1 MKHRLKRAPA
11 VVPKPVPAVSPPQ
24 PQLCPPAPAGKYSPS
39 GPGLLFTNPAWQN
52 ETAEIGKAARA
63 WNWCEWLRLS
73 LVAAAL
79 LAAGIAT
86 AAGTLARRAQ
96 RQTIVRYAPAPSP
109 AQEAQPVAPAA
120 SLAPSAIGPIH
131 YWSDDSSTTVTVRLP
146 RLVFFAA
153 HHLTHP
159 DRVYFDLQGTQMP
172 ADLHGRLVQVEVSE
186 TFVQKIRVAERGPG
200 VTRVVLETVPHCDY
214 SAMIA
219 PDPYRLVINLHR
231 RQ

>member
-11 VVPKPVPAVSPPQ
+11 VVRKPAPAASPPQ
-24 PQLCPPAPAGKYSPS
+24 PQLCPPAAVRKYSPA

-52 ETAEIGKAARA
+52 DTAEIGKAARL
-63 WNWCEWLRLS
+63 WSWCEWVRIS

-86 AAGTLARRAQ
+86 VAGTLAQ
-96 RQTIVRYAPAPSP
+96 RPRPQTIVRYAPAPP
-109 AQEAQPVAPAA
+109 PTPEAQPPAPAGNF
-120 SLAPSAIGPIH
+120 APSAIGAIH
-131 YWSDDSSTTVTVRLP
+131 YWSDDDSTTVTLRLP
-146 RLVFFAA
+146 NLVFFAA
-153 HHLTHP
+153 HRLTHP

-172 ADLHGRLVQVEVSE
+172 ADLHGRLIQVDVSE

-200 VTRVVLETVPHCDY
+200 VTRVVLETAPNCDY

>member
-11 VVPKPVPAVSPPQ
+11 VVRKPAAVVSPPQ

-52 ETAEIGKAARA
+52 DKAEIGQAARA
-63 WNWCEWLRLS
+63 WNWCECVRVS

-86 AAGTLARRAQ
+86 AARSLGRRAH

-109 AQEAQPVAPAA
+109 TELAQPAAPAGSLAPAA
-120 SLAPSAIGPIH
+120 IGAIH
-131 YWSDDSSTTVTVRLP
+131 YWSDDDSTTVTLRLP

-153 HHLTHP
+153 HRLTHP

-172 ADLHGRLVQVEVSE
+172 ADLQGRLIQVEVSE
-186 TFVQKIRVAERGPG
+186 TFVQKIRVAERGPD
-200 VTRVVLETVPHCDY
+200 VTRVVLETAPNCDY

-219 PDPYRLVINLHR
+219 PDPYRLVIKLHR
-231 RQ
+231 RE